1 MFMEKDYDPNL
12 FYAKATFNFNED
24 GKVEL
29 ISNNQTE
36 DLLILIFQETRYQ
49 NYLLSQK
56 NNILEKN
63 KKYLGYIVILLCLNF
78 FVLSL
83 MFYAITL
90 FLKI

>member
-1 MFMEKDYDPNL
+1 MFMEKGYDPNL

-83 MFYAITL
+83 MFYAISL